1 MLFFGEDY
9 TLRRYR
15 EDTVVNGYPVAGYE
29 DITVFLDVQTM
40 SDDEVVEAGGSRDKM
55 MLKAFGDFPIR
66 CSKQEEGVRSDQ
78 LFYEGRWFECMS
90 SRQSKNTFIRHW
102 TSTFELI
109 PASTNS
115 KPAEAETEGQ
125 DGFMG
130 G

>member
-1 MLFFGEDY
+1 MPFFGENY
-9 TLRRYR
+9 TLRTYK
-15 EDTVVNGYPVAGYE
+15 EDVVVNGYPTARCE
-29 DITVFLDVQTM
+29 DITVFLDVQAM
-40 SDDEVVEAGGSRDKM
+40 SDDEVIEAGGSRDKM
-55 MLKAFGDFPIR
+55 MLKTFGDFPIH

-90 SRQSKNTFIRHW
+90 SRRSKNTFIRHW

-115 KPAEAETEGQ
+115 EPAEAETEGQ
-125 DGFMG
+125 DGFRG